1 MLFHS
6 FQFSGTVSTDILRPV
21 LLKSFKTLKGK
32 AWTVKPQGKQV
43 QPGKNKNFK
52 STHKETFISSL
63 PTYLPTLWN
72 YELLEDRFYA
82 WFISVFTLLVLCL
95 AHSLTDGLVCVF
107 FWDDD
112 LTSWHWLAFLLL
124 VLSLHWSFLF
134 SNPWKYRIEQKNIS

>member
-107 FWDDD
+107 FEMMTSHPGTGLPSFCLSYLYIDHFSS
-112 LTSWHWLAFLLL
+112 LTHG
-124 VLSLHWSFLF
+124 
-134 SNPWKYRIEQKNIS
+134 NTE

>member
-95 AHSLTDGLVCVF
+95 AHSLTDGLVCF
-107 FWDDD
+107 FFLRW
-112 LTSWHWLAFLLL
+112 WPHILALACLPSACLIFTLIISLL
-124 VLSLHWSFLF
+124 
-134 SNPWKYRIEQKNIS
+134 